1 MDNVQLTSKQK
12 KFLDYIIEY
21 KQDNE
26 IWPTYR
32 EIADKFGFRSP
43 NSVTQNLQSL
53 LKKGYLIKTD
63 ENEYDLEPAFARKR
77 GFSKKHRINED
88 EPTYGGIPIR
98 GIISAGYLQEA
109 VESNLGN
116 ITLQHLFPNLN
127 KLFALRVAGQSMRDA
142 NINDGDFVLLVDED
156 IKDGDIGAVM
166 YDGQTS
172 LKRIYY
178 GPEGLRLEPA
188 NEEYSDIH
196 IEPDIFEEVR
206 IIGKYVGHVN
216 RNGIYKN
223 AHQKA
228 S

>member
-1 MDNVQLTSKQK
+1 MDNVQLTGKQK
-12 KFLDYIIEY
+12 KFLDYIIDY
-21 KQDNE
+21 KSEHD

-32 EIADKFGFRSP
+32 EIADEFGFRSP

-53 LKKGYLIKTD
+53 LKKGYLVKSD
-63 ENEYDLEPAFARKR
+63 DNEYELHPRYARKR
-77 GFSKKHRINED
+77 GLPALD
-88 EPTYGGIPIR
+88 EQEPFYGGIPIR
-98 GIISAGYLQEA
+98 GIIAAGYLQEA

-116 ITLQHLFPNLN
+116 ITLKHLFPNLN
-127 KLFALRVAGQSMRDA
+127 KIFALRVSGQSMRDA
-142 NINDGDFVLLVDED
+142 HIHDGDFVLLMDDD

-166 YDGQTS
+166 FEGQTS

-178 GPEGLRLEPA
+178 GPNGLRLEPA
-188 NEEYSDIH
+188 NEEYSNIE

-216 RNGIYKN
+216 RDGIYKSIRN
-223 AHQKA
+223 RA

>member
-1 MDNVQLTSKQK
+1 MDNVQLTGKQK
-12 KFLDYIIEY
+12 KFLDYIITY
-21 KQDNE
+21 KEDNE

-32 EIADKFGFRSP
+32 EIADEFGFRSP

-53 LKKGYLIKTD
+53 LKKGYLVKKD
-63 ENEYDLEPAFARKR
+63 DSEYELHPRYDRKR
-77 GFSKKHRINED
+77 KIRASQE
-88 EPTYGGIPIR
+88 EPTYGGIPVR

-109 VESNLGN
+109 VEANLGN
-116 ITLQHLFPNLN
+116 ITLQHLFPNLH

-142 NINDGDFVLLVDED
+142 HIFDGDFVLLIDDD

-172 LKRIYY
+172 LKRIFY
-178 GPEGLRLEPA
+178 GPNGLRLEPA
-188 NEEYSDIH
+188 NEEYSDIVV
-196 IEPDIFEEVR
+196 EPDIFEEVR

-223 AHQKA
+223 THAKA

>member
-21 KQDNE
+21 KHDNE

-32 EIADKFGFRSP
+32 EIADQFGFRSP

-53 LKKGYLIKTD
+53 LKKGYLVKTD
-63 ENEYDLEPAFARKR
+63 DNEYDLDPMYARKK
-77 GFSKKHRINED
+77 GLSKKHRSVEE
-88 EPTYGGIPIR
+88 EPTYGGIPVR

-127 KLFALRVAGQSMRDA
+127 KLFALRVSGQSMRDA
-142 NINDGDFVLLVDED
+142 NIHDGDFVLLVDED
-156 IKDGDIGAVM
+156 INDGDIGAVM
-166 YDGQTS
+166 YEGQTS

-178 GPEGLRLEPA
+178 GPDGLRLEPA

-216 RNGIYKN
+216 RSGIYKN
-223 AHQKA
+223 THQKA

>member
-12 KFLDYIIEY
+12 KFLDYIITYREE
-21 KQDNE
+21 NE

-32 EIADKFGFRSP
+32 EIADTFNFRSP

-53 LKKGYLIKTD
+53 LKKGYLVKTD
-63 ENEYDLEPAFARKR
+63 DSEYELHNRYL
-77 GFSKKHRINED
+77 KKKKQSVYLPE

-109 VESNLGN
+109 VEANLGS

-127 KLFALRVAGQSMRDA
+127 RIFALRISGQSMR
-142 NINDGDFVLLVDED
+142 NTGIFDGDFVLLMDDD

-166 YDGQTS
+166 YNGETS

-178 GPEGLRLEPA
+178 GPDGLRLEPA
-188 NEEYSDIH
+188 NEEFRDIH
-196 IEPDIFEEVR
+196 VEPDIFEEVK

-216 RNGIYKN
+216 KTGIYKTI
-223 AHQKA
+223 HSKA

>member
-12 KFLDYIIEY
+12 KFLDYIISYKSEY
-21 KQDNE
+21 E

-32 EIADKFGFRSP
+32 EIADEFGFRSP

-53 LKKGYLIKTD
+53 LKKGYLTRSD
-63 ENEYDLEPAFARKR
+63 DNEYELHPRYERKR
-77 GFSKKHRINED
+77 SSVTD

-116 ITLQHLFPNLN
+116 ITLQHLFPNIH
-127 KLFALRVAGQSMRDA
+127 KLFALRVSGQSMKDA
-142 NINDGDFVLLVDED
+142 NIYDGDFVLLVDDD
-156 IKDGDIGAVM
+156 IKDGDIGAIM

-178 GPEGLRLEPA
+178 GPNGLRLEPA
-188 NEEYSDIH
+188 NDEYSNIN

-206 IIGKYVGHVN
+206 VIGKYVGHVN

-223 AHQKA
+223 VHQKA